1 MNGRLRAQIRKELL
15 SLLRDPKSRIALF
28 VPPLLQLCVFAFAAT
43 LEVDNVHIA
52 VYNEDAGRASY
63 ELLERIRGAGFVEHV
78 RFVDHPAALE
88 SLVDRRAV
96 LVAMHFPSDFSR
108 DLAAGRPASV
118 QVLIDGRRANAGQVA
133 LGYLNAIVGQFAAEL
148 AGAAA
153 LDVPNAVVRNWFN
166 PNLRY
171 RWFVVPGLAGV
182 LALFGSLI
190 VTALSIAR
198 ERELG
203 TFDQLLV
210 SPATPIEIIVGKT
223 IPALVVGSTL
233 GMLMV
238 TAGVVL
244 FRVPFTGSMTLLFAL
259 MVLFIL
265 STVGIGLMISSV
277 CKTQQQAVLGS
288 FAIAIPIILTSGFA
302 TPVENMPQVLQWAAE
317 ANPLK
322 HFLIIVQGS
331 FLKAL
336 PVSVLWHHAWPLLV
350 IGAVTIAT
358 AVAFVRGH
366 LQ

>member
-15 SLLRDPKSRIALF
+15 SLLRDPKSRVALF

-43 LEVDNVHIA
+43 LEVDNVAIA
-52 VYNEDAGRASY
+52 VYDEDAGRASY
-63 ELLERIRGAGFVEHV
+63 ELLERVRGAGFVSHV
-78 RFVDHPAALE
+78 EFVDRPGDLEAL
-88 SLVDRRAV
+88 LDRRAV
-96 LVAMHFPSDFSR
+96 LVAMHFPADFSR
-108 DLAAGRPASV
+108 DVAAGRPAQV
-118 QVLIDGRRANAGQVA
+118 QVLIDGRRANAGQVT
-133 LGYLNAIVGQFAAEL
+133 LGYLNTIVSQYGAEL
-148 AGAAA
+148 AGSAAR
-153 LDVPNAVVRNWFN
+153 DIPTAVVRNWFN

-171 RWFVVPGLAGV
+171 RWFIVPGLAGL
-182 LALFGSLI
+182 LALISSLI

-223 IPALVVGSTL
+223 IPALVIGSLL
-233 GMLMV
+233 GSLMV
-238 TAGVVL
+238 AAGILL
-244 FRVPFTGSMTLLFAL
+244 FRVPFTGSLLLLLAL

-265 STVGIGLMISSV
+265 STVGIGLMISSI
-277 CKTQQQAVLGS
+277 CQTQQQAVLGS
-288 FAIAIPIILTSGFA
+288 FAIAIPIVLMSGFA
-302 TPVENMPQVLQWAAE
+302 TPVENMPEALQWAAE

-336 PVSVLWHHAWPLLV
+336 PLAELWHHAWPLLV

-358 AVAFVRGH
+358 AVGFVRGR